1 MAVLIILQTLYVV
14 DFFCN
19 EAWYTHTVDISH
31 DHFGFMLAWG
41 DTAFLP
47 AFYTL
52 QAQYLSRHEGVTSPA
67 HNLALLGL
75 GVTSYVAFRAAN
87 HQRHRV
93 RRQFIAGVST
103 PMVWNRPATL
113 VHCRYLTA
121 NGEEHQ
127 TVLLASGWWGMA
139 RHSNYL
145 ADLIQAGCMC
155 VSRVFWYASRNGE
168 DQS

>member
-1 MAVLIILQTLYVV
+1 MILQTLYVV

-52 QAQYLSRHEGVTSPA
+52 QAQYLSRHEGVMSPA
-67 HNLALLGL
+67 RNLALLGL
-75 GVTSYVAFRAAN
+75 GLTSYVAFRAAN

-93 RRQFIAGVST
+93 RRQFIAGLST
-103 PMVWNRPATL
+103 PIAQRRL
-113 VHCRYLTA
+113 CTA
-121 NGEEHQ
+121 G
-127 TVLLASGWWGMA
+127 TSPRMA
-139 RHSNYL
+139 KSTKRSCWPPGGG
-145 ADLIQAGCMC
+145 AWQGTPITW
-155 VSRVFWYASRNGE
+155 RT
-168 DQS
+168 